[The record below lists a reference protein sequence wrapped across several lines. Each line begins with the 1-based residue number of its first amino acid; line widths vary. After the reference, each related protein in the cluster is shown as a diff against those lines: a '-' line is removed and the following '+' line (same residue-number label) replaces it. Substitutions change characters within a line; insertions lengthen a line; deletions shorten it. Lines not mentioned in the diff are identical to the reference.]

1 MKYINDNILMFI
13 ISNYVINYVCIMN
26 DVHLCISS
34 M

>member
-1 MKYINDNILMFI
+1 MITLMKYINDNILMFI
-13 ISNYVINYVCIMN
+13 ISNYVCIMN